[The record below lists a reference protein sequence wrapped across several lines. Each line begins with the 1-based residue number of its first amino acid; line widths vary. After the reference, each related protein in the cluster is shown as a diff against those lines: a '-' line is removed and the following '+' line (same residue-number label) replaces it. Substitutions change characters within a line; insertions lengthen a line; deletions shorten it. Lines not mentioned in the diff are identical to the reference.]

1 MFCTMSLSLDWDLS
15 DTVLT
20 PRLGLR
26 VCRRNIT
33 DKNPIL
39 ITSYQVYILLA
50 QLITADALI
59 DHLAEVVL
67 VRCLCDKV
75 IVLCPISILSSL
87 EESHDG
93 RSMLQG

>member
-15 DTVLT
+15 DIVLT
-20 PRLGLR
+20 PHLGLR
-26 VCRRNIT
+26 VCQRNIT

-93 RSMLQG
+93 WSMFQG

>member
-1 MFCTMSLSLDWDLS
+1 ML
-15 DTVLT
+15 
-20 PRLGLR
+20 
-26 VCRRNIT
+26 
-33 DKNPIL
+33 NPIL

-50 QLITADALI
+50 QLITDDALI

-75 IVLCPISILSSL
+75 SVLCPISILSCL